1 MLFVAALNG
10 YDMTLTED
18 GTTNRMEES
27 INLFQAICVNK
38 FFNSSSIVLFLN
50 KLDLFTE
57 KINNTKH
64 HLRLFFP
71 KYTGPDHDVP
81 AAKDFIKDQ
90 FLACNVSGKNIYPH
104 FTTATDTNN
113 VRMVFTVVLD
123 KIVKQSFKSITV
135 F

>member
-1 MLFVAALNG
+1 MKLAIIYGAPMALHTT
-10 YDMTLTED
+10 YDH
-18 GTTNRMEES
+18 
-27 INLFQAICVNK
+27 
-38 FFNSSSIVLFLN
+38 SSQNTPVLIMN
-50 KLDLFTE
+50 
-57 KINNTKH
+57 
-64 HLRLFFP
+64 
-71 KYTGPDHDVP
+71 HDVP